1 MSREIKFRAKQGK
14 IIQHF
19 PIRYGL
25 TDWIYGWLHC
35 SFDGSFFTYISNIND
50 EKMETETYAVESN
63 TVCQFTG
70 LKDKNGKE
78 IFENDIVKCGYGTG
92 KVIFHRGSF
101 MVEWISDK
109 EANMELLNSRK
120 GIYARTDDEL
130 FEVIGN
136 TFDNPELL
144 SV

>member
-1 MSREIKFRAKQGK
+1 MK
-14 IIQHF
+14 IRKLLAGF
-19 PIRYGL
+19 FAASLLL
-25 TDWIYGWLHC
+25 TTAC
-35 SFDGSFFTYISNIND
+35 
-50 EKMETETYAVESN
+50 
-63 TVCQFTG
+63 
-70 LKDKNGKE
+70 KDDE
-78 IFENDIVKCGYGTG
+78 IFENDIVKCGYGIG

-136 TFDNPELL
+136 SIENPELL